1 MQLTRIGD
9 FETYMGTHRRFGP
22 RVVAGP
28 YIPLFAEKTQ
38 LQPQA
43 HPTQHVARA
52 VADRNPT
59 VVAVFE

>member
-1 MQLTRIGD
+1 
-9 FETYMGTHRRFGP
+9 MGTI
-22 RVVAGP
+22 AGLDLASWP
-28 YIPLFAEKTQ
+28 APLFVEKTQ
-38 LQPQA
+38 LQLQA